1 MVCTLVL
8 VTMSTTRI
16 NTLID
21 CVELDDVAH
30 INAFVDSLSDDDI
43 VRIVGNDANRAPIT
57 PFKPIR

>member
-1 MVCTLVL
+1 
-8 VTMSTTRI
+8 MSATKLNTPI
-16 NTLID
+16 N
-21 CVELDDVAH
+21 CAELDDIAH